1 MLDKT
6 EKELLGTPIS
16 VRLTI
21 TMRNKLSALARKRGM
36 VLSSLA
42 RFWLEERIK
51 KENNSKKRGLIW
63 QHQTH

>member
-51 KENNSKKRGLIW
+51 KENNSKKGD
-63 QHQTH
+63 